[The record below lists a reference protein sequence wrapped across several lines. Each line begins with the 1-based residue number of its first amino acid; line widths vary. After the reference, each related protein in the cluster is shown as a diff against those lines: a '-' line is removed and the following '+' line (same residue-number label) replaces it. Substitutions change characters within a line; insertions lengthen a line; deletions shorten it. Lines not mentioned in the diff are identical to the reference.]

1 MLGVKGVRVQIVDS
15 DKSPYAIKEIEVEG
29 KFTAA
34 TITEDLV
41 IIYVKSM
48 KQIKGEKREGQ
59 G

>member
-1 MLGVKGVRVQIVDS
+1 VKSVRVQIVDS

-29 KFTAA
+29 KFAAA

-48 KQIKGEKREGQ
+48 KQIKGEKCEGQ